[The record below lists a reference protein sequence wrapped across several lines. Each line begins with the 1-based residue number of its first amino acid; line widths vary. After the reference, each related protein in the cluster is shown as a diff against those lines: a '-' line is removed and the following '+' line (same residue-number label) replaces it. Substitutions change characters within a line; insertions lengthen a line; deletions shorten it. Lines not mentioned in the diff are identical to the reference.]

1 MQILRWVFLPF
12 LLSAGNYAEYGAG
25 IDAGAYFPKKL
36 NEIDSPKDKIGSD
49 QAKMIR
55 EISERPSEKRRK
67 NFENAKKKSEICQ
80 NKFKFQEIFGQNGN
94 RHNLRKLVIP

>member
-55 EISERPSEKRRK
+55 EIPKDLRK
-67 NFENAKKKSEICQ
+67 NAGKIFRLKKIRNMPK
-80 NKFKFQEIFGQNGN
+80 
-94 RHNLRKLVIP
+94 